1 MVLMSKPPEEPRSLG
16 RSSVI
21 LASGTVVSRVLGFIS
36 AIILARTL
44 GTVGAGADT
53 FALANQLP
61 NNIYAIVAGGVLS
74 AVLVPHIV
82 KAGLD
87 KDGGQSFVNK
97 IVTLGFVIFLAVA
110 ILATLLA
117 PALVALYSQ
126 SGGEGGRGFSPEEI
140 ALAVAFAYWCLPQVL
155 FYALYSLL
163 SEVLN
168 ARKVFGPFT
177 WAPALNNIVAM
188 AGLVA
193 FSILFPGVN
202 TADALVWTP
211 AMVTVLAGSAT
222 AGVAAQALIL
232 FLFWRKAGLTFRAD
246 FHWRGVGLGR
256 TGRAVSWMF
265 GMILVAQ
272 IAGVVQ
278 ANVASLAAGGD
289 APSLAILRFSWLIFM
304 LPHSVVAVSL
314 ATAYFTRMSTHARD
328 GDLSAVRSDFMES
341 VSRIGFFMVL
351 ASAGLIVVSLPFAR
365 QFGGEPESIRAM
377 ALVIALYSLGLV
389 AFSVLFV
396 VQRVFYAL
404 EDTRTPFFLQVV
416 QATLF
421 VSLALAVAT
430 LPVGQIAWGL
440 ALSASIAGGFQTL
453 VAIVVLRRKLGGL
466 SLKPLLVN
474 FAKFFLAAL
483 PASAAGLGLLLGWGG
498 ADGGAYLSESALWS
512 GVVMGGITLVMVLV
526 YGAVLLL
533 LRSEDARA
541 VLDPVVR
548 RLPFTRSGNTSS

>member
-1 MVLMSKPPEEPRSLG
+1 MSKPSEEPRSLG

-193 FSILFPGVN
+193 FSVLFPGVN

-222 AGVAAQALIL
+222 SGVAAQALIL

>member
-1 MVLMSKPPEEPRSLG
+1 MSNPREESGSLG
-16 RSSVI
+16 RSSMI

-126 SGGEGGRGFSPEEI
+126 TGGEGGRGFSPEEI

-341 VSRIGFFMVL
+341 VSQIGFFMVL

-416 QATLF
+416 QASLF
-421 VSLALAVAT
+421 ISLALAVAT

-474 FAKFFLAAL
+474 FAKFSLAAL

-498 ADGGAYLSESALWS
+498 TDGDAYLSESALWS

-541 VLDPVVR
+541 VLEPVVR
-548 RLPFTRSGNTSS
+548 RLPVTRSGNTSS

>member
-1 MVLMSKPPEEPRSLG
+1 MV
-16 RSSVI
+16 
-21 LASGTVVSRVLGFIS
+21 LASGTVVSRILGFIS

-87 KDGGQSFVNK
+87 RDGGQSFINK

-110 ILATLLA
+110 VLATLLA
-117 PALVALYSQ
+117 PALVALYAQ
-126 SGGEGGRGFSPEEI
+126 SGGDGGRGFSPEEI

-188 AGLVA
+188 TGLVI
-193 FSILFPGVN
+193 FGVLFPGRD
-202 TADALVWTP
+202 TSDALEWTSS
-211 AMVTVLAGSAT
+211 MVTLLAGSAT
-222 AGVAAQALIL
+222 AGVAAQAFIL
-232 FLFWRKAGLTFRAD
+232 FLFWRRAGLSFRPD
-246 FHWRGVGLGR
+246 FRWRGVGLAR
-256 TGRAVSWMF
+256 TGRAVSWML

-328 GDLSAVRSDFMES
+328 GDSDAVRGDFIES
-341 VSRIGFFMVL
+341 VSRIGVFMVL
-351 ASAGLIVVSLPFAR
+351 ATVGLIVVSLPFAR
-365 QFGGEPESIRAM
+365 QFGGEGESIRAM
-377 ALVIALYSLGLV
+377 ALVISCYTLGLL

-404 EDTRTPFFLQVV
+404 EDTRTPFFLQVL
-416 QATLF
+416 QAIVF
-421 VSLALAVAT
+421 ISLALTAST
-430 LPVGQIAWGL
+430 LPVDQIAYGL
-440 ALSASIAGGFQTL
+440 ALSASIAGSIQTL
-453 VAIVVLRRKLGGL
+453 TAIAVLRRKLGGL
-466 SLKPLLVN
+466 ALTPVIAT
-474 FAKFFLAAL
+474 FARFAVAAL
-483 PASAAGLGLLLGWGG
+483 PASAVGGGLWGALGGV
-498 ADGGAYLSESALWS
+498 DGGAYLTQSAVWSALVMAIITVAM
-512 GVVMGGITLVMVLV
+512 VVV
-526 YGAVLLL
+526 YGGVLLA
-533 LRSEDARA
+533 LRSSDARSII
-541 VLDPVVR
+541 DPVLR
-548 RLPFTRSGNTSS
+548 HLPFTQRGNTSS

>member
-1 MVLMSKPPEEPRSLG
+1 MSKPPEEPRSLG

-193 FSILFPGVN
+193 FSVLFPGVN

-222 AGVAAQALIL
+222 SGVAAQALIL
-232 FLFWRKAGLTFRAD
+232 FLFWRRAGLTFRAD
-246 FHWRGVGLGR
+246 FRWRGVGLGR

-404 EDTRTPFFLQVV
+404 EDTRTPFFLQVA

-421 VSLALAVAT
+421 ISLALAVAT

-474 FAKFFLAAL
+474 FAKFSLAAL

-498 ADGGAYLSESALWS
+498 TDGGAYLSESALWS

-541 VLDPVVR
+541 VLEPVVR

>member
-1 MVLMSKPPEEPRSLG
+1 MTTPREDNRGLG
-16 RSSVI
+16 RASML

-87 KDGGQSFVNK
+87 KDGGQSFINK
-97 IVTLGFVIFLAVA
+97 IVTLGFLIFLAVA
-110 ILATLLA
+110 VLATLLA
-117 PALVALYSQ
+117 PALVALYAQ
-126 SGGEGGRGFSPEEI
+126 SGGDGGRGFSPEEI
-140 ALAVAFAYWCLPQVL
+140 ALAVAFAYWCLPQIL

-177 WAPALNNIVAM
+177 WAPALNNVVAM
-188 AGLVA
+188 TGLVA
-193 FSILFPGVN
+193 FGLLFPGAD
-202 TADALVWTP
+202 TANAMVWTP
-211 AMVTVLAGSAT
+211 SMVAVLAGSAT
-222 AGVAAQALIL
+222 AGVAAQAFIL
-232 FLFWRKAGLTFRAD
+232 FLFWRRAGLSFRAD
-246 FHWRGVGLGR
+246 FRWRGVGLGN

-328 GDLSAVRSDFMES
+328 GNRAAVRGDFLES

-351 ASAGLIVVSLPFAR
+351 ASVGLVVVSLPFAR

-377 ALVIALYSLGLV
+377 AIVIASYALGLL

-421 VSLALAVAT
+421 ISLALGVST
-430 LPVGQIAWGL
+430 LPVTQIAVGL
-440 ALSASIAGGFQTL
+440 ALSASIAGSVQTV

-466 SLKPLLVN
+466 SLRPLVFSLLQ
-474 FAKFFLAAL
+474 FLLAAL
-483 PASAAGLGLLLGWGG
+483 PSSAAGVALLTAIGG
-498 ADGGAYLSESALWS
+498 ADGAGYLTESALWS
-512 GVVMGGITLVMVLV
+512 ALVMVVITLAMVVV
-526 YGAVLLL
+526 YGATLLL
-533 LRSEDARA
+533 LGNSDARA
-541 VLDPVVR
+541 VAGPLLR
-548 RLPFTRSGNTSS
+548 HLPFTRSGNSSS

>member
-1 MVLMSKPPEEPRSLG
+1 MTTAPEDNRGLG
-16 RSSVI
+16 RASML
-21 LASGTVVSRVLGFIS
+21 LASGTVVSRILGFIS

-87 KDGGQSFVNK
+87 TDGGQSFINK

-110 ILATLLA
+110 VLATLLA
-117 PALVALYSQ
+117 PALVALYAQ
-126 SGGEGGRGFSPEEI
+126 SGGDGGRGFSPEEI
-140 ALAVAFAYWCLPQVL
+140 ALAVAFAYWCLPQIL

-188 AGLVA
+188 TGLVA
-193 FSILFPGVN
+193 FGFIFPGAD
-202 TADALVWTP
+202 TADAMVWTSS
-211 AMVTVLAGSAT
+211 MVAVLAGSAT
-222 AGVAAQALIL
+222 AGVAAQAFIL
-232 FLFWRKAGLTFRAD
+232 FLFWRRAGLSFRAD
-246 FHWRGVGLGR
+246 FRWRGVGLGN

-328 GDLSAVRSDFMES
+328 GNRAAVREDFLES

-377 ALVIALYSLGLV
+377 AIVIASYALGLL

-404 EDTRTPFFLQVV
+404 EDTRTPFFLQVL

-421 VSLALAVAT
+421 ISLALGVST
-430 LPVGQIAWGL
+430 LPVTQIAVGL
-440 ALSASIAGGFQTL
+440 ALSASIAGTAQTL

-466 SLKPLLVN
+466 SLLPLVSSLSQ
-474 FAKFFLAAL
+474 FLLAAL
-483 PASAAGLGLLLGWGG
+483 PASAAGVALLVAFGG
-498 ADGGAYLSESALWS
+498 GNGAGYLTESALWS
-512 GVVMGGITLVMVLV
+512 ALVMVVITLTMVVV
-526 YGAVLLL
+526 YGGILLVLRNRDAHAVAGPL
-533 LRSEDARA
+533 LRH
-541 VLDPVVR
+541 
-548 RLPFTRSGNTSS
+548 LPFARSGNSSS

>member
-1 MVLMSKPPEEPRSLG
+1 MSALNSEPRGVG
-16 RSSVI
+16 RASMV
-21 LASGTVVSRVLGFIS
+21 LASGTVVSRILGFIS

-61 NNIYAIVAGGVLS
+61 NNVYAIVAGGVLS

-87 KDGGQSFVNK
+87 RDGGQSFINK

-110 ILATLLA
+110 VLATLLA
-117 PALVALYSQ
+117 PALVALYAQ
-126 SGGEGGRGFSPEEI
+126 SGADGGRGFSPDEI
-140 ALAVAFAYWCLPQVL
+140 ALAVAFAYWCLPQIL

-188 AGLVA
+188 TGLVA
-193 FSILFPGVN
+193 FGILFPG
-202 TADALVWTP
+202 TDTSRAIEWTP
-211 AMVTVLAGSAT
+211 SMVAVLAGSAT
-222 AGVAAQALIL
+222 AGVAAQAFIL
-232 FLFWRKAGLTFRAD
+232 FLFWRRAGLRFRAD
-246 FHWRGVGLGR
+246 FRWRGVGLGR

-272 IAGVVQ
+272 IAGIVQ

-328 GDLSAVRSDFMES
+328 GDLVAVRADFVES

-351 ASAGLIVVSLPFAR
+351 ASVGLIVVSLPFAR

-377 ALVIALYSLGLV
+377 AWVITLYAVGLV
-389 AFSVLFV
+389 SFSLLFII
-396 VQRVFYAL
+396 QRVFYAL
-404 EDTRTPFFLQVV
+404 EDTRTPFFLQVLH
-416 QATLF
+416 ATVF
-421 VSLALAVAT
+421 IALALGVAT
-430 LPVGQIAWGL
+430 LPVTQIAYGL
-440 ALSASIAGGFQTL
+440 ALSASVAGTIQTV
-453 VAIVVLRRKLGGL
+453 VALLVLRRKLGGL
-466 SLKPLLVN
+466 TLRPLIIAGGQ
-474 FAKFFLAAL
+474 FALAAL
-483 PASAAGLGLLLGWGG
+483 PASALGVGLLAVFGG
-498 ADGGAYLSESALWS
+498 ADGASYLTGSAVWS
-512 GVVMGGITLVMVLV
+512 AAVMLAITAAMVVVYVGTLMLAGNKDAQAVTQPVL
-526 YGAVLLL
+526 
-533 LRSEDARA
+533 
-541 VLDPVVR
+541 R

>member
-1 MVLMSKPPEEPRSLG
+1 MTTPREDNRGLG
-16 RSSVI
+16 RASML

-87 KDGGQSFVNK
+87 KDGGQSFINK
-97 IVTLGFVIFLAVA
+97 IVTLGFLIFLAVA
-110 ILATLLA
+110 VLATLLA
-117 PALVALYSQ
+117 PALVALYAQ
-126 SGGEGGRGFSPEEI
+126 SGGDGGRGFSPEEI
-140 ALAVAFAYWCLPQVL
+140 ALAVAFAYWCLPQIL

-177 WAPALNNIVAM
+177 WAPALNNVVAM
-188 AGLVA
+188 TGLVA
-193 FSILFPGVN
+193 FGLLFPGAD
-202 TADALVWTP
+202 TANAMVWTP
-211 AMVTVLAGSAT
+211 SMVAVLAGTAT
-222 AGVAAQALIL
+222 AGVAAQAFIL
-232 FLFWRKAGLTFRAD
+232 FLFWRRAGLSFRAD
-246 FHWRGVGLGR
+246 FRWRGVGLGN

-328 GDLSAVRSDFMES
+328 GNRAAVRGDFLES

-351 ASAGLIVVSLPFAR
+351 ASVGLIVVSLPFAR

-377 ALVIALYSLGLV
+377 AIVIASYALGLL

-404 EDTRTPFFLQVV
+404 EDTRTPFFLQVL

-421 VSLALAVAT
+421 ISLALGVST
-430 LPVGQIAWGL
+430 LPVTQIAVGL
-440 ALSASIAGGFQTL
+440 ALSASIAGSVQTL

-466 SLKPLLVN
+466 SLRPLVFSLSQ
-474 FAKFFLAAL
+474 FLLAAL
-483 PASAAGLGLLLGWGG
+483 PSSGAGVALLTAFGG
-498 ADGGAYLSESALWS
+498 ADGAGYLAESALWS
-512 GVVMGGITLVMVLV
+512 ALVMAVITLTMVVV
-526 YGAVLLL
+526 YGGTLLL
-533 LRSEDARA
+533 LGNSDARA
-541 VLDPVVR
+541 VAGPLLR
-548 RLPFTRSGNTSS
+548 RLPFTRSGNSSS

>member
-1 MVLMSKPPEEPRSLG
+1 MTTPREDNRGLG
-16 RSSVI
+16 RASML

-87 KDGGQSFVNK
+87 KDGGQSFINK
-97 IVTLGFVIFLAVA
+97 IVTLGFLIFLAVA
-110 ILATLLA
+110 VLATLLA
-117 PALVALYSQ
+117 PALVALYAQ
-126 SGGEGGRGFSPEEI
+126 SGGDGGRGFSPEEI
-140 ALAVAFAYWCLPQVL
+140 ALAVAFAYWCLPQIL

-177 WAPALNNIVAM
+177 WAPALNNVVAM
-188 AGLVA
+188 TGLVA
-193 FSILFPGVN
+193 FGLLFPGAD
-202 TADALVWTP
+202 TANAMVWTP
-211 AMVTVLAGSAT
+211 SMVAVLAGSAT
-222 AGVAAQALIL
+222 AGVAAQAFIL
-232 FLFWRKAGLTFRAD
+232 FLFWRRAGLSFRAD
-246 FHWRGVGLGR
+246 FRWRGVGLGN

-328 GDLSAVRSDFMES
+328 GNRAAVRGDFLES

-351 ASAGLIVVSLPFAR
+351 ASVGLIVVSLPFAR

-377 ALVIALYSLGLV
+377 AIVIASYALGLL

-404 EDTRTPFFLQVV
+404 EDTRTPFFLQVL

-421 VSLALAVAT
+421 ISLALGVST
-430 LPVGQIAWGL
+430 LPVTQIAVGL
-440 ALSASIAGGFQTL
+440 ALSASIAGSVQTL

-466 SLKPLLVN
+466 SLRPLVFSLSQ
-474 FAKFFLAAL
+474 FLLAAL
-483 PASAAGLGLLLGWGG
+483 PSSGAGVALLTAFGG
-498 ADGGAYLSESALWS
+498 ADGAGYLTESALWS
-512 GVVMGGITLVMVLV
+512 ALVMAVITLTMVVV
-526 YGAVLLL
+526 YGGTLLL
-533 LRSEDARA
+533 LGNSDARA
-541 VLDPVVR
+541 VAEPLVR
-548 RLPFTRSGNTSS
+548 RLPFTRSGNSSS

>member
-1 MVLMSKPPEEPRSLG
+1 MTTPRDDNRGLG
-16 RSSVI
+16 RASML

-87 KDGGQSFVNK
+87 KDGGQSFINK
-97 IVTLGFVIFLAVA
+97 IVTLGFLIFLAVA
-110 ILATLLA
+110 VLATLLA
-117 PALVALYSQ
+117 PALVALYAQ
-126 SGGEGGRGFSPEEI
+126 SGGDGGRGFSPEEI
-140 ALAVAFAYWCLPQVL
+140 ALAVAFAYWCLPQIL

-177 WAPALNNIVAM
+177 WAPALNNVVAM
-188 AGLVA
+188 TGLVA
-193 FSILFPGVN
+193 FGLLFPGAD
-202 TADALVWTP
+202 TANAMVWTP
-211 AMVTVLAGSAT
+211 SMVAVLAGSAT
-222 AGVAAQALIL
+222 AGVAAQAFIL
-232 FLFWRKAGLTFRAD
+232 FLFWRRAGLSFRAD
-246 FHWRGVGLGR
+246 FRWRGVGLGN

-328 GDLSAVRSDFMES
+328 GNRAAVRGDFLES

-351 ASAGLIVVSLPFAR
+351 ASVGLIVVSLPFAR

-377 ALVIALYSLGLV
+377 AIVIASYALGLL

-404 EDTRTPFFLQVV
+404 EDTRTPFFLQVL

-421 VSLALAVAT
+421 ISLALGVST
-430 LPVGQIAWGL
+430 LPVTQIAVGL
-440 ALSASIAGGFQTL
+440 ALSASIAGTVQTL

-466 SLKPLLVN
+466 SLRPLVFSLSQ
-474 FAKFFLAAL
+474 FLLAAL
-483 PASAAGLGLLLGWGG
+483 PSSGAGVALLTAFGG
-498 ADGGAYLSESALWS
+498 ADGAGYLTESALWS
-512 GVVMGGITLVMVLV
+512 ALVMAVITLTMVVV
-526 YGAVLLL
+526 YGGTLLL
-533 LRSEDARA
+533 LGNSDARA
-541 VLDPVVR
+541 VAGPLLR
-548 RLPFTRSGNTSS
+548 RLPFTRSGNSSS

>member
-1 MVLMSKPPEEPRSLG
+1 MTTPREDNRGLG
-16 RSSVI
+16 RASML

-87 KDGGQSFVNK
+87 KDGGQSFINK
-97 IVTLGFVIFLAVA
+97 IVTLGFLIFLAVA
-110 ILATLLA
+110 VLATLLA
-117 PALVALYSQ
+117 PALVALYAQ
-126 SGGEGGRGFSPEEI
+126 SGGDGGRGFSPEEI
-140 ALAVAFAYWCLPQVL
+140 ALAVAFAYWCLPQIL

-177 WAPALNNIVAM
+177 LAPALNNVVAM
-188 AGLVA
+188 TGLVA
-193 FSILFPGVN
+193 FGLLFPGAD
-202 TADALVWTP
+202 TANAMVWTP
-211 AMVTVLAGSAT
+211 SMVAVLAGSAT
-222 AGVAAQALIL
+222 AGVAAQAFIL
-232 FLFWRKAGLTFRAD
+232 FLFWRRAGLSFRAD
-246 FHWRGVGLGR
+246 FRWRGVGLGN

-328 GDLSAVRSDFMES
+328 GNRAAVRGDFLES

-351 ASAGLIVVSLPFAR
+351 ASVGLIVVSLPFAR

-377 ALVIALYSLGLV
+377 AIVIASYALGLL

-404 EDTRTPFFLQVV
+404 EDTRTPFFLQVL

-421 VSLALAVAT
+421 ISLALGVST
-430 LPVGQIAWGL
+430 LPVTQIAVGL
-440 ALSASIAGGFQTL
+440 ALSASIAGTVQTL

-466 SLKPLLVN
+466 SLRPLVFSLSQ
-474 FAKFFLAAL
+474 FLLAAL
-483 PASAAGLGLLLGWGG
+483 PSSGAGVALLTAFGG
-498 ADGGAYLSESALWS
+498 ADGAGYLTESALWS
-512 GVVMGGITLVMVLV
+512 ALVMAVITLTMVVV
-526 YGAVLLL
+526 YGGTLLL
-533 LRSEDARA
+533 LGNSDARA
-541 VLDPVVR
+541 VAGPLLR
-548 RLPFTRSGNTSS
+548 RLPFTRSGNSSS

>member
-1 MVLMSKPPEEPRSLG
+1 MTTAPEDNRGLG
-16 RSSVI
+16 RASML

-87 KDGGQSFVNK
+87 TDGGQSFINK

-110 ILATLLA
+110 VLATLLA
-117 PALVALYSQ
+117 PALVALYAQ
-126 SGGEGGRGFSPEEI
+126 SGGDGGRGFSPEEI
-140 ALAVAFAYWCLPQVL
+140 ALAVAFAYWCLPQIL

-188 AGLVA
+188 TGLVA
-193 FSILFPGVN
+193 FGFIFPGAD
-202 TADALVWTP
+202 TADAMVWTSS
-211 AMVTVLAGSAT
+211 MVAVLAGSAT
-222 AGVAAQALIL
+222 AGVAAQAFIL
-232 FLFWRKAGLTFRAD
+232 FLFWRRAGLSFRAD
-246 FHWRGVGLGR
+246 FRWRGVGLGN

-328 GDLSAVRSDFMES
+328 GNRAAVREDFLES

-377 ALVIALYSLGLV
+377 AIVIASYALGLL

-404 EDTRTPFFLQVV
+404 EDTRTPFFLQVL

-421 VSLALAVAT
+421 ISLALGVST
-430 LPVGQIAWGL
+430 LPVTQIAVGL
-440 ALSASIAGGFQTL
+440 ALSASIAGTAQTL

-466 SLKPLLVN
+466 SLLPLVSSLSQ
-474 FAKFFLAAL
+474 FLLAAL
-483 PASAAGLGLLLGWGG
+483 PASAAGVALLVAFGG
-498 ADGGAYLSESALWS
+498 ENGAGYLTESALWS
-512 GVVMGGITLVMVLV
+512 ALVMVVITLTMVVV
-526 YGAVLLL
+526 YGGILLVLRNRDAHAVAGPL
-533 LRSEDARA
+533 LRH
-541 VLDPVVR
+541 
-548 RLPFTRSGNTSS
+548 LPFARSGNSSS

>member
-1 MVLMSKPPEEPRSLG
+1 MTTPREDNRGLG
-16 RSSVI
+16 RASML

-87 KDGGQSFVNK
+87 KDGGQSFINK
-97 IVTLGFVIFLAVA
+97 IVTLGFLIFLAVA
-110 ILATLLA
+110 VLATLLA
-117 PALVALYSQ
+117 PALVALYAQ
-126 SGGEGGRGFSPEEI
+126 SGGDGGRGFSPEEI
-140 ALAVAFAYWCLPQVL
+140 ALAVAFAYWCLPQIL

-177 WAPALNNIVAM
+177 WAPALNNVVAM
-188 AGLVA
+188 TGLVA
-193 FSILFPGVN
+193 FGLLFPGAD
-202 TADALVWTP
+202 TANAMVWTP
-211 AMVTVLAGSAT
+211 SMVAVLAGSAT
-222 AGVAAQALIL
+222 AGVAAQAFIL
-232 FLFWRKAGLTFRAD
+232 FLFWRRAGLSFRAD
-246 FHWRGVGLGR
+246 FRWRGVGLGN

-328 GDLSAVRSDFMES
+328 GNRAAVRGDFLES

-351 ASAGLIVVSLPFAR
+351 ASVGLIVVSLPFAR

-377 ALVIALYSLGLV
+377 AIVIASYALGLL

-404 EDTRTPFFLQVV
+404 EDTRTPFFLQVL

-421 VSLALAVAT
+421 IFLALGVST
-430 LPVGQIAWGL
+430 LPVTQIAVGL
-440 ALSASIAGGFQTL
+440 ALSASIAGTVQTL

-466 SLKPLLVN
+466 SLRPLVFSLSQ
-474 FAKFFLAAL
+474 FLLAAL
-483 PASAAGLGLLLGWGG
+483 PSSGAGVALLTAFGG
-498 ADGGAYLSESALWS
+498 ADGAGYLTESALWS
-512 GVVMGGITLVMVLV
+512 ALVMAVITLTMVVV
-526 YGAVLLL
+526 YGGTLLL
-533 LRSEDARA
+533 LGNSDARA
-541 VLDPVVR
+541 VAGPLVR
-548 RLPFTRSGNTSS
+548 RLPFTRSGNSSS

>member
-1 MVLMSKPPEEPRSLG
+1 MTTPRDDNRGLG
-16 RSSVI
+16 RASML

-87 KDGGQSFVNK
+87 KDGGQSFINK
-97 IVTLGFVIFLAVA
+97 IVTLGFLIFLAVA
-110 ILATLLA
+110 VLATLLA
-117 PALVALYSQ
+117 PALVALYAQ
-126 SGGEGGRGFSPEEI
+126 SGGDGSRGFSPEEI
-140 ALAVAFAYWCLPQVL
+140 ALAVAFAYWCLPQIL

-177 WAPALNNIVAM
+177 WAPALNNVVAM
-188 AGLVA
+188 TGLVA
-193 FSILFPGVN
+193 FGLLFPGAD
-202 TADALVWTP
+202 TANAMVWTP
-211 AMVTVLAGSAT
+211 SMVAVLAGSAT
-222 AGVAAQALIL
+222 AGVAAQAFIL
-232 FLFWRKAGLTFRAD
+232 YLFWRRAGLSFRAD
-246 FHWRGVGLGR
+246 FRWRGVGLGN

-328 GDLSAVRSDFMES
+328 GNRAAVRGDFLES

-351 ASAGLIVVSLPFAR
+351 ASVGLIVVSLPFAR

-377 ALVIALYSLGLV
+377 AIVIASYALGLL

-404 EDTRTPFFLQVV
+404 EDTRTPFFLQVL
-416 QATLF
+416 QASLF
-421 VSLALAVAT
+421 ISLALGVST
-430 LPVGQIAWGL
+430 LPVTQIAVGL
-440 ALSASIAGGFQTL
+440 ALSASIAGSVQTL

-466 SLKPLLVN
+466 SLRPLVFSLSQ
-474 FAKFFLAAL
+474 FLLAAL
-483 PASAAGLGLLLGWGG
+483 PSSGAGVALLTAFGG
-498 ADGGAYLSESALWS
+498 ADGAGYLTESALWS
-512 GVVMGGITLVMVLV
+512 ALVMAVITLTMVVV
-526 YGAVLLL
+526 YGGTLLL
-533 LRSEDARA
+533 LGNSDARA
-541 VLDPVVR
+541 VAGPLLR
-548 RLPFTRSGNTSS
+548 RLPFTRSGNSSS

>member
-1 MVLMSKPPEEPRSLG
+1 MTTPREDNRGLG
-16 RSSVI
+16 RASML

-87 KDGGQSFVNK
+87 KDGGQSFINK
-97 IVTLGFVIFLAVA
+97 IVTLGFLIFLAVA
-110 ILATLLA
+110 VLATLLA
-117 PALVALYSQ
+117 PALVALYAQ
-126 SGGEGGRGFSPEEI
+126 SGGDGGRGFSPEEI
-140 ALAVAFAYWCLPQVL
+140 ALAVAFAYWCLPQIL

-177 WAPALNNIVAM
+177 WAPALNNVVAM
-188 AGLVA
+188 TGLVA
-193 FSILFPGVN
+193 FGLLFPGAD
-202 TADALVWTP
+202 TANAMVWTP
-211 AMVTVLAGSAT
+211 SMVAVLAGSAT
-222 AGVAAQALIL
+222 AGVAAQAFIL
-232 FLFWRKAGLTFRAD
+232 FLFWRRAGLSFRAD
-246 FHWRGVGLGR
+246 FRWRGVGLGN

-272 IAGVVQ
+272 IAGVFQ

-328 GDLSAVRSDFMES
+328 GNRAAVRGDFLES

-351 ASAGLIVVSLPFAR
+351 ASVGLIVVSLPFAR

-377 ALVIALYSLGLV
+377 AIVIASYALGLL

-404 EDTRTPFFLQVV
+404 EDTRTPFFLQVL

-421 VSLALAVAT
+421 ISLALGVST
-430 LPVGQIAWGL
+430 LPVTQIAVGL
-440 ALSASIAGGFQTL
+440 ALSASIAGTVQTL

-466 SLKPLLVN
+466 SLRPLVFSLSQ
-474 FAKFFLAAL
+474 FLLAAL
-483 PASAAGLGLLLGWGG
+483 PSSSAGVALLTAFGG
-498 ADGGAYLSESALWS
+498 ADGAGYLAESALWS
-512 GVVMGGITLVMVLV
+512 ALVMAVITLTMVVV
-526 YGAVLLL
+526 YGGTLLL
-533 LRSEDARA
+533 LGNSDARA
-541 VLDPVVR
+541 VAGPLLR
-548 RLPFTRSGNTSS
+548 RLPFTRSGNSSS

>member
-1 MVLMSKPPEEPRSLG
+1 MTTPREDNRGLG
-16 RSSVI
+16 RASML

-87 KDGGQSFVNK
+87 KDGGQSFINK
-97 IVTLGFVIFLAVA
+97 IVTLGFLIFLAVA
-110 ILATLLA
+110 VLATLLA
-117 PALVALYSQ
+117 PALVALYAQ
-126 SGGEGGRGFSPEEI
+126 SGGDGGRGFSPEEI
-140 ALAVAFAYWCLPQVL
+140 ALAVAFAYWCLPQIL

-177 WAPALNNIVAM
+177 WAPALNNVVAM
-188 AGLVA
+188 TGLVA
-193 FSILFPGVN
+193 FGLLFPGAD
-202 TADALVWTP
+202 TANAMVWTP
-211 AMVTVLAGSAT
+211 SMVAVLAGSAT
-222 AGVAAQALIL
+222 AGVAAQAFIL
-232 FLFWRKAGLTFRAD
+232 FLFWRRAGLSFRAD
-246 FHWRGVGLGR
+246 FRWRGVGLGN

-328 GDLSAVRSDFMES
+328 GNRAAVRGDFLES

-351 ASAGLIVVSLPFAR
+351 ASVGLIVVSLPFAR

-377 ALVIALYSLGLV
+377 AIVIASYALGLL

-404 EDTRTPFFLQVV
+404 EDTRTPFFLQVL

-421 VSLALAVAT
+421 ISLALGVST
-430 LPVGQIAWGL
+430 LPVTQIAVGL
-440 ALSASIAGGFQTL
+440 ALSASIAGSVQTL

-466 SLKPLLVN
+466 SLRPLVFSLSQ
-474 FAKFFLAAL
+474 FLLAAL
-483 PASAAGLGLLLGWGG
+483 PSSGAGVALLTAFGG
-498 ADGGAYLSESALWS
+498 ADGAGYLAESALWS
-512 GVVMGGITLVMVLV
+512 ALVMAVITLTMVVV
-526 YGAVLLL
+526 YGGTLLL
-533 LRSEDARA
+533 LGNSDARA
-541 VLDPVVR
+541 VAGPLLR
-548 RLPFTRSGNTSS
+548 RLPFTRSGNSSS

>member
-1 MVLMSKPPEEPRSLG
+1 MTTSESRGVGRASMV
-16 RSSVI
+16 
-21 LASGTVVSRVLGFIS
+21 LASGTVLSRVLGFIS

-87 KDGGQSFVNK
+87 KDGGTSFVNK

-110 ILATLLA
+110 VVATLLA
-117 PALVALYSQ
+117 PALVALYAQ
-126 SGGEGGRGFSPEEI
+126 SGGDGGRGFSPDEI

-188 AGLVA
+188 TGLVT
-193 FSILFPGVN
+193 FGFLFPG
-202 TADALVWTP
+202 ADTSSAPVWTP
-211 AMVTVLAGSAT
+211 TMVAVLAGSAT
-222 AGVAAQALIL
+222 AGVAAQAFIL
-232 FLFWRKAGLTFRAD
+232 LAFWRRAGLRFRPD
-246 FHWRGVGLGR
+246 FRWRGVGLAR

-265 GMILVAQ
+265 GMIVVAQ

-328 GDLSAVRSDFMES
+328 GDTDAVRHDFVES

-351 ASAGLIVVSLPFAR
+351 AGVGLIVVALPFAR
-365 QFGGEPESIRAM
+365 QFGGEPSSIRAM
-377 ALVIALYSLGLV
+377 ALVISLYALGLL

-416 QATLF
+416 QASIFIT
-421 VSLALAVAT
+421 LALVVAT
-430 LPVGQIAWGL
+430 LPTGQIAYGL
-440 ALSASIAGGFQTL
+440 ALSASVAGSIQTI
-453 VAIVVLRRKLGGL
+453 VALLVLRRKLGGL
-466 SLKPLLVN
+466 SLIPLLTRFSQ
-474 FAKFFLAAL
+474 FALAAL
-483 PASAAGLGLLLGWGG
+483 PASGVGVGILLALGGP
-498 ADGGAYLSESALWS
+498 DGEGYLSQSALWS
-512 GVVMGGITLVMVLV
+512 ALVMVVITLLMV
-526 YGAVLLL
+526 ATYLATLLL
-533 LRSEDARA
+533 MRNLDAKA
-541 VLDPVVR
+541 VTQPFLR
-548 RLPFTRSGNTSS
+548 RLPFTGSGNSSS

>member
-1 MVLMSKPPEEPRSLG
+1 MSKPPEEPRSLG

-193 FSILFPGVN
+193 FSVLFPGVN

-222 AGVAAQALIL
+222 SGVAAQALIL
-232 FLFWRKAGLTFRAD
+232 FLFWRRAGLTFRAD

-421 VSLALAVAT
+421 ISLALAVAT

-474 FAKFFLAAL
+474 FAKFSLAAL

-498 ADGGAYLSESALWS
+498 TDGGAYLSESALWS

-541 VLDPVVR
+541 VLEPVVR

>member
-1 MVLMSKPPEEPRSLG
+1 MTTPREDNRGLG
-16 RSSVI
+16 RASML

-87 KDGGQSFVNK
+87 KDGGQSFINK
-97 IVTLGFVIFLAVA
+97 IVTLGFLIFLAVA
-110 ILATLLA
+110 VLATLLA
-117 PALVALYSQ
+117 PALVALYAQ
-126 SGGEGGRGFSPEEI
+126 SGGDGGRGFSPEEI
-140 ALAVAFAYWCLPQVL
+140 ALAVAFAYWCLPQIL

-177 WAPALNNIVAM
+177 WAPALNNVVAM
-188 AGLVA
+188 TGLVA
-193 FSILFPGVN
+193 FGLLFPGAD
-202 TADALVWTP
+202 TANAMVWTSS
-211 AMVTVLAGSAT
+211 MVAVLAGSAT
-222 AGVAAQALIL
+222 AGVAAQAFIL
-232 FLFWRKAGLTFRAD
+232 FLFWRRAGLSFRAD
-246 FHWRGVGLGR
+246 FRWRGVGLGN

-328 GDLSAVRSDFMES
+328 GNRAAVRGDFLES

-351 ASAGLIVVSLPFAR
+351 ASVGLIVVSLPFAR

-377 ALVIALYSLGLV
+377 AIVIASYALGLL

-404 EDTRTPFFLQVV
+404 EDTRTPFFLQVL

-421 VSLALAVAT
+421 ISLALGVST
-430 LPVGQIAWGL
+430 LPVTQIAVGL
-440 ALSASIAGGFQTL
+440 ALSASIAGTVQTL

-466 SLKPLLVN
+466 SLRPLVFSLSQ
-474 FAKFFLAAL
+474 FLLAAL
-483 PASAAGLGLLLGWGG
+483 PSSGAGVALLTAFGG
-498 ADGGAYLSESALWS
+498 ADGAGYLTESALWS
-512 GVVMGGITLVMVLV
+512 ALVMAVITLTMVVV
-526 YGAVLLL
+526 YGGTLLL
-533 LRSEDARA
+533 LGNSDARA
-541 VLDPVVR
+541 VAGPLVR
-548 RLPFTRSGNTSS
+548 RLPFTRSGNSSS

>member
-1 MVLMSKPPEEPRSLG
+1 M
-16 RSSVI
+16 I

-188 AGLVA
+188 AGLVT
-193 FSILFPGVN
+193 FSILFPGVD

-421 VSLALAVAT
+421 ISLALAVAT

-453 VAIVVLRRKLGGL
+453 VAIVVLRRRLGGL

-474 FAKFFLAAL
+474 FAKFSLAAL

-498 ADGGAYLSESALWS
+498 TDGGAYLSESALWS

-541 VLDPVVR
+541 VLEPVFR

>member
-1 MVLMSKPPEEPRSLG
+1 MSKPREESGSLG
-16 RSSVI
+16 RSSMI

-404 EDTRTPFFLQVV
+404 EDTRTPFFLQVA

-421 VSLALAVAT
+421 ISLALAVAT

-474 FAKFFLAAL
+474 FAKFSLAAL

-498 ADGGAYLSESALWS
+498 TDGGAYLSESALWS

-541 VLDPVVR
+541 VLEPVVR

>member
-1 MVLMSKPPEEPRSLG
+1 M
-16 RSSVI
+16 I

-193 FSILFPGVN
+193 FSVLFPGVN

-222 AGVAAQALIL
+222 SGVAAQALIL
-232 FLFWRKAGLTFRAD
+232 FLFWRRAGLTFRAD
-246 FHWRGVGLGR
+246 FRWRGVGLGR

-421 VSLALAVAT
+421 ISLALAVAT

-541 VLDPVVR
+541 VLEPVVR

>member
-1 MVLMSKPPEEPRSLG
+1 MTTPREDNRGLG
-16 RSSVI
+16 RASML

-87 KDGGQSFVNK
+87 KDGGQSFINK
-97 IVTLGFVIFLAVA
+97 IVTLGFLIFLAVA
-110 ILATLLA
+110 VLATLLA
-117 PALVALYSQ
+117 PALVALYAQ
-126 SGGEGGRGFSPEEI
+126 SGGDGGRGFSPEEI
-140 ALAVAFAYWCLPQVL
+140 ALAVAFAYWCLPQIL

-177 WAPALNNIVAM
+177 WAPALNNVVAM
-188 AGLVA
+188 TGLVA
-193 FSILFPGVN
+193 FGLLFPGAD
-202 TADALVWTP
+202 TANAMVWTSS
-211 AMVTVLAGSAT
+211 MVAVLAGSAT
-222 AGVAAQALIL
+222 AGVAAQAFIL
-232 FLFWRKAGLTFRAD
+232 FLFWRRAGLSFRAD
-246 FHWRGVGLGR
+246 FRWRGVGLGN

-328 GDLSAVRSDFMES
+328 GNRAAVRGDFLES

-351 ASAGLIVVSLPFAR
+351 ASVGLIVVSLPFAR

-377 ALVIALYSLGLV
+377 AIVIASYALGLL

-404 EDTRTPFFLQVV
+404 EDTRTPFFLQVL

-421 VSLALAVAT
+421 ISLALGVST
-430 LPVGQIAWGL
+430 LPVTQIAVGL
-440 ALSASIAGGFQTL
+440 ALSASIAGTVQTL

-466 SLKPLLVN
+466 SLRPLVFSLSQ
-474 FAKFFLAAL
+474 FLLAAL
-483 PASAAGLGLLLGWGG
+483 PSSSAGVALLTAFGG
-498 ADGGAYLSESALWS
+498 ADGAGYLTESALWS
-512 GVVMGGITLVMVLV
+512 ALVMAVITLTMVVV
-526 YGAVLLL
+526 YGGTLLL
-533 LRSEDARA
+533 LGNSDARA
-541 VLDPVVR
+541 VAGPLLR
-548 RLPFTRSGNTSS
+548 RLPFTRSGNSSS